1 MKILTLENSLDDLL
15 NVKISVNGGQ
25 SYTDYEVSSLKNGGL
40 ALDCNPSDLKVI
52 CDANILNY
60 IKVFADGEKLNTSS
74 GGVNTYAHK
83 VELEINNM
91 SLDWFGDGRNICT
104 FNLTDIANG
113 EFTKGEYENGE
124 YESASGDLKELLNFY
139 PILMRPNYGPLYTL
153 DSKIAYRVYLKDAD
167 TENLVRGV
175 GLVWDDGVYDKLLGI
190 IFNPGTQN
198 KFFTNTIVLE
208 WGLEVSSGS
217 SSQTTVTELSVT
229 ENGTYN
235 AGSNAAYNPVIVNVP
250 SGGED
255 KLLCYYAGHQEPKGR
270 FVYTDKPATQISC
283 STSGTPQTY
292 LPVDEGKHLFIMP
305 LSSGGYEL
313 KSINLIY
320 EDGSRSADL
329 KDKFVEV

>member
-1 MKILTLENSLDDLL
+1 MKVLVIENSLDDLL

-25 SYTDYEVSSLKNGGL
+25 SYTDYNVSSLKNGGL
-40 ALDCNPSDLKVI
+40 TLDCNPSDLKVI
-52 CDANILNY
+52 CDTNILNY

-83 VELEINNM
+83 VELKIDNM
-91 SLDWFGDGRNICT
+91 ELDYYGDGRNICV
-104 FNLTDIANG
+104 FSLTDIANG
-113 EFTKGEYENGE
+113 EFEN
-124 YESASGDLKELLNFY
+124 ASGDLEEILNFY
-139 PILMRPNYGPLYTL
+139 PILMRPNFGAPYTKE
-153 DSKIAYRVYLKDAD
+153 SKIAYHIYLKDAD

-175 GLVWDDGVYDKLLGI
+175 GLVWGSLDKQLGI
-190 IFNPGTQN
+190 VFNPGTQS
-198 KFFTNTIVLE
+198 KFFTNTLVLE
-208 WGLEVSSGS
+208 WGLEVSSGG

-255 KLLCYYAGHQEPKGR
+255 RLLCYYADHQEPRGR
-270 FVYTDKPATQISC
+270 VVYTDKPAIQISC

-292 LPVDEGKHLFIMP
+292 LPVDEGKHLFIMS
-305 LSSGGYEL
+305 LSSGGYQL

-320 EDGSRSADL
+320 EDGSRSADI

>member
-1 MKILTLENSLDDLL
+1 MKVLAIENSLDDLL
-15 NVKISVNGGQ
+15 KVKISVNGGQ

-91 SLDWFGDGRNICT
+91 SLDYYGDGRNIFT
-104 FNLTDIANG
+104 FSLIDIA
-113 EFTKGEYENGE
+113 NGE
-124 YESASGDLKELLNFY
+124 YESASGDLKEILNFY
-139 PILMRPNYGPLYTL
+139 PILMRPNFDPPYTKE
-153 DSKIAYRVYLKDAD
+153 SKIAYRIYLKYPD

-175 GLVWDDGVYDKLLGI
+175 GLVWSDSLDKQLGI
-190 IFNPGTQN
+190 IFNPGTAN